1 MGCEEDS
8 LQDIKTFHI
17 YDPAILGDITMV
29 GNGEICEGETVTF
42 MNTTNVDGGIRW
54 EWRVEGAEDGYV
66 FEDGGK
72 TSVGQL
78 PVITFTKYGD
88 YRIFAKAIGPC
99 SEEEFRR
106 KRCSGSDDSRSVV
119 GVRAF

>member
-1 MGCEEDS
+1 M
-8 LQDIKTFHI
+8 QDIKTFHI

-66 FEDGGK
+66 
-72 TSVGQL
+72 
-78 PVITFTKYGD
+78 
-88 YRIFAKAIGPC
+88 
-99 SEEEFRR
+99 
-106 KRCSGSDDSRSVV
+106 
-119 GVRAF
+119 